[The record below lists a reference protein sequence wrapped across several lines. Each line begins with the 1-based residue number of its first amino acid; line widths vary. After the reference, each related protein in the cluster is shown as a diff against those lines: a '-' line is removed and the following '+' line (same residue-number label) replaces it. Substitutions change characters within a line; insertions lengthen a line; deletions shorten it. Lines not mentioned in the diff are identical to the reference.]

1 MVSAEGNP
9 VAGQTSGI
17 ISLGFNAGGTAEE
30 GNPYRTGCV
39 GTAGFNAGGTAD
51 HCKISVPEYSH
62 VFRDFLRCPEMIK
75 SYDY

>member
-17 ISLGFNAGGTAEE
+17 ISLGFNAGGTADSI
-30 GNPYRTGCV
+30 R
-39 GTAGFNAGGTAD
+39 
-51 HCKISVPEYSH
+51 ISVPEYSH